1 MEMHRVKTG
10 VLIGAAVVA
19 LAGSTLTASAHT
31 REIWTNI
38 AAAGNG
44 GLAGASADGGSVTIG
59 DVNTG
64 DNVGNSIGVGN
75 TYYGGVYVR
84 GGTATN
90 SASIGVST
98 DGGGAIADASGGYDN
113 LAVIE

>member
-1 MEMHRVKTG
+1 MDRVKLG
-10 VLIGAAVVA
+10 VLVGVAFVA
-19 LAGSTLTASAHT
+19 LTGSTAAAHT
-31 REIWTNI
+31 HDIWVDI

-44 GLAGASADGGSVTIG
+44 GLAGASADGGAATIG

-75 TYYGGVYVR
+75 TYGGGVYVR

-90 SASIGVST
+90 RASIGVSV
-98 DGGGAIADASGGYDN
+98 DGGGAIADASGGNDN
-113 LAVIE
+113 LAAID

>member
-1 MEMHRVKTG
+1 MKRVTMS
-10 VLIGAAVVA
+10 VLAGAVVVA
-19 LAGSTLTASAHT
+19 LAGSTLTAAAHT
-31 REIWTNI
+31 REVWVDI

-44 GLAGASADGGSVTIG
+44 GLAGASADGGAATIG
-59 DVNTG
+59 DVNSG
-64 DNVGNSIGVGN
+64 EHVGNSIGVGN

-90 SASIGVST
+90 AADIGVSV

-113 LAVIE
+113 LAVID

>member
-1 MEMHRVKTG
+1 MKQVTQG
-10 VLIGAAVVA
+10 VLIGAMLVA
-19 LAGSTLTASAHT
+19 LTGSAASANRH
-31 REIWTNI
+31 EIWVDI

-64 DNVGNSIGVGN
+64 DNIGNVIDVGN

-84 GGTATN
+84 GGSAYN

-113 LAVIE
+113 LAAIE

>member
-1 MEMHRVKTG
+1 MERLKLG
-10 VLIGAAVVA
+10 VLIGAAVIA
-19 LAGSTLTASAHT
+19 LTGSTASAHT

-59 DVNTG
+59 DLNTG
-64 DNVGNSIGVGN
+64 DNIGN
-75 TYYGGVYVR
+75 TIEVGDTWYGGVYVR
-84 GGTATN
+84 GGSAYN
-90 SASIGVST
+90 SAEIGVST

-113 LAVIE
+113 MAVID

>member
-1 MEMHRVKTG
+1 MKRVTMG
-10 VLIGAAVVA
+10 VLAGAVMVA

-44 GLAGASADGGSVTIG
+44 GVAGASADGGSVTIG

-64 DNVGNSIGVGN
+64 DNVGNAIGVGN
-75 TYYGGVYVR
+75 TYGGVYVR

-90 SASIGVST
+90 AASIGVST

-113 LAVIE
+113 LAAID

>member
-1 MEMHRVKTG
+1 MKLVTQG
-10 VLIGAAVVA
+10 VLIGATLVA
-19 LAGSTLTASAHT
+19 LSGSVASAHT

-44 GLAGASADGGSVTIG
+44 GLAGASADGGAVSIG

-64 DNVGNSIGVGN
+64 DNIGNTIGVGN
-75 TYYGGVYVR
+75 TYGGGVYVR

-90 SASIGVST
+90 SADIGVST

-113 LAVIE
+113 LAATD

>member
-1 MEMHRVKTG
+1 MKRVTQG
-10 VLIGAAVVA
+10 VLIGAAIVA
-19 LAGSTLTASAHT
+19 LTGTTTAAHT
-31 REIWTNI
+31 REVWVDI

-75 TYYGGVYVR
+75 TYGGVYVR

-113 LAVIE
+113 LAVID

>member
-1 MEMHRVKTG
+1 MHRVKTG

-113 LAVIE
+113 LAVFE